1 MNMLESLVRLIP
13 GQDINISSMC
23 VDDIL
28 NLLDSKDINSST
40 VILTNR
46 DVWRYNDSLSDIFS
60 HPKLTGRRVILQN
73 LNYTNTKINDN
84 HYTISFPVWYW
95 SRKKISANFRPLEN
109 NLTYGFSCLNNN
121 NNIHRTLLGYKLYVA
136 ECLPEI
142 IFTQNVINRYFL
154 HRVLEDAPE
163 LNLTRY
169 SEYLDLLP
177 IKHHSEITTNNFKD
191 DHSIDHEAYQNAYCN
206 IVTES
211 ETEEYPYFQN
221 INLPVITEKSYK
233 PFLSRQIPLMLAP
246 QGHVKYLQGLGFDL
260 MTDLL
265 PNGFDDL
272 PVLQKIDAI
281 VGIVNKGQEFIKDF
295 YFSHLPEL
303 QHNYELVNSDKV
315 ENIITQRI
323 NNILND

>member
-1 MNMLESLVRLIP
+1 
-13 GQDINISSMC
+13 
-23 VDDIL
+23 
-28 NLLDSKDINSST
+28 
-40 VILTNR
+40 
-46 DVWRYNDSLSDIFS
+46 
-60 HPKLTGRRVILQN
+60 
-73 LNYTNTKINDN
+73 
-84 HYTISFPVWYW
+84 
-95 SRKKISANFRPLEN
+95 
-109 NLTYGFSCLNNN
+109 
-121 NNIHRTLLGYKLYVA
+121 
-136 ECLPEI
+136 
-142 IFTQNVINRYFL
+142 
-154 HRVLEDAPE
+154 
-163 LNLTRY
+163 
-169 SEYLDLLP
+169 LLP

-246 QGHVKYLQGLGFDL
+246 QGHIKYLQGLGFDL

-265 PNGFDDL
+265 PNDFDDF

-281 VGIVNKGQEFIKDF
+281 VGIVNKGKEFIKDF
-295 YFSHLPEL
+295 YFSHLSEL